1 MNAALVYL
9 GELQYISD
17 VSELLPLADAA
28 DLLGVSVE
36 RVRQLVVGG
45 QLPGQRFANVWVVP
59 KDAIA
64 ARRHSPGVRGRPLGP
79 LRAWQEILAGPIDF
93 QRPGRYQ
100 RRANIVRCEMSR
112 ADSASLPEMAG
123 ALIGGV
129 AAAIAY
135 GEKLSLDD
143 SVDLYLPAEAFRGLD
158 ARVAFVPTAAGRVAL
173 RVVDDDAWHLIP
185 EGAAAPRNA
194 VALDLL
200 ESGDPRHWIAGEHLV
215 DRKAPT
221 ARSSPPSGSPT
232 STLPGDAQARPEFR
246 PVRHLSRRVPR
257 S

>member
-1 MNAALVYL
+1 MF
-9 GELQYISD
+9 D
-17 VSELLPLADAA
+17 LLPLADAA

-79 LRAWQEILAGPIDF
+79 KRAWQEILAGPIDL

-100 RRANIVRCEMSR
+100 RRANIIRCEMSR
-112 ADSASLPEMAG
+112 ADAAALPEMVG

-129 AAAIAY
+129 RAAIDL
-135 GEKLSLDD
+135 GEQLALDD
-143 SVDLYLPAEAFRGLD
+143 SVDLYLPAKSFPGLD
-158 ARVAFVPTAAGRVAL
+158 ARIAFVPDAAGRVAL
-173 RVVDDDAWHLIP
+173 RVVDDEAWHLIP
-185 EGAAAPRNA
+185 KGAFAPRNA

-200 ESGDPRHWIAGEHLV
+200 ESGDARHWIAGEHVV
-215 DRKAPT
+215 DG
-221 ARSSPPSGSPT
+221 SG
-232 STLPGDAQARPEFR
+232 
-246 PVRHLSRRVPR
+246 
-257 S
+257 